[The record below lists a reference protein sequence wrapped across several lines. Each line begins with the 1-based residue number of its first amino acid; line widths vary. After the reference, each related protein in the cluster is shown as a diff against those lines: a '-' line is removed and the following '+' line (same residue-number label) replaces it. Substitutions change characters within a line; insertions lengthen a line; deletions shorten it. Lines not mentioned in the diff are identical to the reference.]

1 MEQQEKV
8 LAIRPVEA
16 AFIAVLLMGIVGYLI
31 IGIKVVPQIAIIA
44 GIALLLIYGAVKKV
58 TFLELEA
65 AMANGAKS
73 GIASV
78 MIFFFIGMLISSWMA
93 SGTIP
98 TFIYLAVDLV
108 SGKFYY
114 AIVFVVTSIIGV
126 SIGSSL
132 TTAATLGV
140 AFVGASTALGISPV
154 ITAGAVVSGAFF
166 GDKMSPLSDTTNLAA
181 SIAGVDLFD
190 HIKNMLWTT
199 IPAFI
204 FSLIVYVVISP
215 TETEQNIKQMGIL
228 KGELITLNLVHWY
241 SLLPF
246 IILTILA
253 AKKVPAI
260 ATLSAG
266 ILSALL
272 ISVWMNGGID
282 SKGLFDLLYSG
293 YKSASGVQEV
303 DSMLTRGG
311 MESMMFSISVI
322 LLALSMGGLLFRL
335 GIIPALIS
343 LLQVVLTR
351 VSFLISTTAGL
362 AVAVNFIIG
371 EQYLSILLPGNAFK
385 EHFKKAGLE
394 PKHLS
399 RVLEDAGTV
408 VNPLVPWSVCGVF
421 LASVLGV
428 PVADYFSF
436 AFFCLF
442 SPLLTLI
449 YGFTGF
455 TLPKH
460 GKKYSFKVSIRFLQ
474 FLKR

>member
-1 MEQQEKV
+1 MVQKEKV
-8 LAIRPVEA
+8 LEIRPVEA
-16 AFIAVLLMGIVGYLI
+16 AFITAILMGIIGYLI
-31 IGIKVVPQIAIIA
+31 IGIKVVPHIAIIA
-44 GIALLLIYGAVKKV
+44 GISLLLIYGAIKKV
-58 TFLELEA
+58 SFRELETS
-65 AMANGAKS
+65 MAEGAKS
-73 GIASV
+73 GIAAV

-98 TFIYLAVDLV
+98 TFIYLAVELV
-108 SGKFYY
+108 SGEFYY
-114 AIVFVVTSIIGV
+114 AIVFVVTAIIGL

-132 TTAATLGV
+132 TTGATLGV

-166 GDKMSPLSDTTNLAA
+166 GDKMSPLSDTTTLAA
-181 SIAGVDLFD
+181 SVAGADLFD
-190 HIKNMLWTT
+190 HIKNMSWTT

-204 FSLIVYVVISP
+204 FSLIFYLIISP
-215 TETEQNIKQMGIL
+215 KETEQSLEQMEVIKEVLMD
-228 KGELITLNLVHWY
+228 LNLVHWY

-246 IILTILA
+246 LILAVLA
-253 AKKVPAI
+253 AKKVSAI

-266 ILSALL
+266 TLSALL
-272 ISVWMNGGID
+272 ISFMINSGNA

-293 YKSASGVQEV
+293 YKSGSGIEEV

-311 MESMMFSISVI
+311 IESMMFSISVI

-335 GIIPALIS
+335 GIIPALLS
-343 LLQVVLTR
+343 LVQVFFTR
-351 VSFLISTTAGL
+351 VSLLISSTAGM
-362 AVAVNFIIG
+362 AITVNLILG

-385 EHFKKAGLE
+385 EHFKNAGLE

-428 PVADYFSF
+428 PVTQYFPF
-436 AFFCLF
+436 AFFCLI
-442 SPLLTLI
+442 SPFITIFFGLTGL
-449 YGFTGF
+449 
-455 TLPKH
+455 TLPKRAEKYNVISAKK
-460 GKKYSFKVSIRFLQ
+460 GKAS
-474 FLKR
+474 

>member
-1 MEQQEKV
+1 
-8 LAIRPVEA
+8 
-16 AFIAVLLMGIVGYLI
+16 
-31 IGIKVVPQIAIIA
+31 
-44 GIALLLIYGAVKKV
+44 
-58 TFLELEA
+58 
-65 AMANGAKS
+65 
-73 GIASV
+73 
-78 MIFFFIGMLISSWMA
+78 
-93 SGTIP
+93 
-98 TFIYLAVDLV
+98 
-108 SGKFYY
+108 
-114 AIVFVVTSIIGV
+114 
-126 SIGSSL
+126 
-132 TTAATLGV
+132 
-140 AFVGASTALGISPV
+140 
-154 ITAGAVVSGAFF
+154 
-166 GDKMSPLSDTTNLAA
+166 
-181 SIAGVDLFD
+181 VDLFD

-199 IPAFI
+199 IPAFV
-204 FSLIVYVVISP
+204 FSLIVYLVISP
-215 TETEQNIKQMGIL
+215 DETEKSIKQMGTL
-228 KGELITLNLVHWY
+228 KEELINLNLVHWY

-253 AKKVPAI
+253 VKKVPAI

-272 ISVWMNGGID
+272 ISVWMNGGVD
-282 SKGLFDLLYSG
+282 SKGLFDLLYFGFKSESG
-293 YKSASGVQEV
+293 INEV

-351 VSFLISTTAGL
+351 VSLLISTTAGL

-428 PVADYFSF
+428 PVTEYFPF
-436 AFFCLF
+436 ALFCLF
-442 SPLLTLI
+442 SPLLTI
-449 YGFTGF
+449 FYGFTGL

-460 GKKYSFKVSIRFLQ
+460 DENYSHKVSKRFPP
-474 FLKR
+474 FIKR